1 MVVKYRIKE
10 RNSKAIKSGMKI
22 VDKEGEIY

>member
-1 MVVKYRIKE
+1 MVVKYKVKE